1 MSASEQGSI
10 ADTVGELGT
19 AAPSTPRFA
28 DLEVGTELPSLTVTV
43 TRPQMF
49 LFSAAT
55 LNPHRIHYDRSWAVD
70 VEGLPDI
77 VVHGPLHGALMTRVV
92 TDWMG
97 PDAQVVRYAVR
108 HSRPGF
114 PDEEIRFSA
123 RVVATHPDPV
133 RPVVDVE
140 VVETN
145 AHGQKLGSASISVA
159 LPGEEDAA

>member
-1 MSASEQGSI
+1 MSAN
-10 ADTVGELGT
+10 ADDACVNSVVALT
-19 AAPSTPRFA
+19 TPRFA
-28 DLEVGTELPSLTVTV
+28 DLVVGTELPSLTVTV

-77 VVHGPLHGALMTRVV
+77 VIHGPLHGALMTRVV

-108 HSRPGF
+108 HNRPGF
-114 PDEEIRFSA
+114 PGEEIRFSA
-123 RVVATHPDPV
+123 RIVATHPDPA
-133 RPVVDVE
+133 RPIVDIE
-140 VVETN
+140 IVETN
-145 AHGQKLGSASISVA
+145 AHAQSLGSASISVVF
-159 LPGEEDAA
+159 PTEEGEA